1 MHKYPHSRRGRVINV
16 EEITFLVHL
25 TVIRSL
31 NLLVSDRADETILT
45 PVTSTPFTNKKPLP
59 PHTPVVLGFS
69 SPPPPALVVPDVVRR
84 SQVQFPPEHNEQIM
98 GYVPPL
104 PDRKDSINF
113 WAGRGADLVRVSVSL
128 LFPSHRSGC
137 VVACVCVPF
146 DGVRS
151 RSDLVRLGSKEMIQR
166 LQLLK
171 RLPVHNGCVN
181 SLCWNETGEYILSGS
196 DDQHLVVTNGYN
208 YKVQTDYKTSHRA
221 NIFSAKFL
229 PNTGDNNVISCSGDG
244 IILYTDLMRKD
255 ETFYNQFNCHSGTT
269 YEVITVPNDPHSFLS
284 CGEDGTVRWFDLR
297 VKDRCNK
304 PQCKEDIMITC
315 QRAVTALSVNPTAPY
330 QLAIGC
336 SDSTVRM
343 FDRRM
348 LGTKASGGSESTRAL
363 RPLCSFTVPQFEDR
377 SYRIT
382 SLCFSPDGEDILVS
396 YSSDHLYLFSVKDHS
411 IVPLKASMEEM
422 SPRLEKGKKLS
433 QRSPPPVRRLRLRG
447 DWSDTGPNAR
457 PEREGGRRGGEI
469 AQARPTL
476 HATLMQRMTDVL
488 SRMLND
494 PATRAALSGTGE
506 DTGDR
511 QTAGNPLPEA
521 NSTQTSGV
529 SSQEVEQQEFEEI
542 PLNSCSTSS
551 SISVPQLSTL
561 SIHSGERVEDINEG
575 VDSGTSTAVVI
586 ENSAVPLHDNA
597 LDLSQ
602 HGLACDGGSISSTN
616 NITNIAL
623 SPSSSSSVML
633 SPGTEMIK
641 RNISNLQDQLSTMRE
656 GFIERHG
663 SEPTVSLVYSDKG
676 STSATISLGVGDEV
690 SRELHPHSI
699 SPHAAIPMETEETL
713 QAEPNSLDQP
723 AGPSQSQS
731 LPVQNNA
738 EDGEDEDGEE
748 DYNDS
753 DDDDLMTA
761 GTRRVSSDLENREMS
776 GHPGQEKCK
785 LDLITQD
792 NAMSKFK
799 KTSLSPLWCLNPA
812 LSWVQEAPYDKF
824 SAICS
829 LCSTK
834 ICLCNMGKFGSHME
848 EAVAAS
854 RHDKEM
860 MFDEQGSNQPAVKQ
874 KYLGHRNART
884 MIKEASFWGQ
894 DYVLSGSD
902 CGHVFAWDR
911 HSGALVML
919 LEADHHVVNCLQP
932 HPFLPILATS
942 GIDYDVKLWA
952 PLQDEPCFDLQQA
965 QVLMKRNEVMLEE
978 TKDTITVPASF
989 MIRMLACLNQ
999 IRRGGGRL
1007 NRKLSSVVSTL
1018 SVKKANSSD
1027 G

>member
-1 MHKYPHSRRGRVINV
+1 
-16 EEITFLVHL
+16 
-25 TVIRSL
+25 
-31 NLLVSDRADETILT
+31 
-45 PVTSTPFTNKKPLP
+45 
-59 PHTPVVLGFS
+59 
-69 SPPPPALVVPDVVRR
+69 
-84 SQVQFPPEHNEQIM
+84 
-98 GYVPPL
+98 
-104 PDRKDSINF
+104 
-113 WAGRGADLVRVSVSL
+113 
-128 LFPSHRSGC
+128 
-137 VVACVCVPF
+137 
-146 DGVRS
+146 
-151 RSDLVRLGSKEMIQR
+151 MIQR

-382 SLCFSPDGEDILVS
+382 SLCFSPEGEDILVS

-422 SPRLEKGKKLS
+422 SPRLERGKKLS

-494 PATRAALSGTGE
+494 PATRAALSGSGE

-511 QTAGNPLPEA
+511 QTAGNPSPEA

-575 VDSGTSTAVVI
+575 VDSDTSSAVVI
-586 ENSAVPLHDNA
+586 ENAAVPLHDNA

-602 HGLACDGGSISSTN
+602 HGLACDGGSITSTN
-616 NITNIAL
+616 NITNSAL

-690 SRELHPHSI
+690 SRELHPHTI
-699 SPHAAIPMETEETL
+699 SSQAAIPMETEETL

-731 LPVQNNA
+731 LPARNNA

-753 DDDDLMTA
+753 DDDDLMTSGSRRF
-761 GTRRVSSDLENREMS
+761 GT
-776 GHPGQEKCK
+776 
-785 LDLITQD
+785 
-792 NAMSKFK
+792 
-799 KTSLSPLWCLNPA
+799 
-812 LSWVQEAPYDKF
+812 
-824 SAICS
+824 
-829 LCSTK
+829 
-834 ICLCNMGKFGSHME
+834 HME

-874 KYLGHRNART
+874 KYLGHRNASAACHR
-884 MIKEASFWGQ
+884 
-894 DYVLSGSD
+894 
-902 CGHVFAWDR
+902 
-911 HSGALVML
+911 
-919 LEADHHVVNCLQP
+919 
-932 HPFLPILATS
+932 
-942 GIDYDVKLWA
+942 
-952 PLQDEPCFDLQQA
+952 DEEQGYFGP
-965 QVLMKRNEVMLEE
+965 
-978 TKDTITVPASF
+978 VPA
-989 MIRMLACLNQ
+989 LHVTE
-999 IRRGGGRL
+999 RRGARL
-1007 NRKLSSVVSTL
+1007 RRTCYSAAGHRDEEQGSSGPVPAL
-1018 SVKKANSSD
+1018 PVKESRETRSNAKR
-1027 G
+1027 

>member
-1 MHKYPHSRRGRVINV
+1 MKRRA
-16 EEITFLVHL
+16 
-25 TVIRSL
+25 RSSIFEDIYDQPY
-31 NLLVSDRADETILT
+31 SDMTRIKLYN
-45 PVTSTPFTNKKPLP
+45 STK
-59 PHTPVVLGFS
+59 
-69 SPPPPALVVPDVVRR
+69 R
-84 SQVQFPPEHNEQIM
+84 
-98 GYVPPL
+98 
-104 PDRKDSINF
+104 
-113 WAGRGADLVRVSVSL
+113 
-128 LFPSHRSGC
+128 
-137 VVACVCVPF
+137 
-146 DGVRS
+146 
-151 RSDLVRLGSKEMIQR
+151 SKEMIQR

-244 IILYTDLMRKD
+244 IILYTGESGSLVTRVGGVQQSPGWEEFNSHQGGRSLTVTRVGGGHQSPGWEKFNRWEEVISHQGGRSSTVTRVGGGHQSPGWEEVISHQGGRSSTVTRVGGGHQSPWWEEVISHQGGRWSSVTRVGGGHQSPGWEEFNNLMRKD

-382 SLCFSPDGEDILVS
+382 SLCFSPEGEDILVS
-396 YSSDHLYLFSVKDHS
+396 YSSDHLYLFSVRDHS

-422 SPRLEKGKKLS
+422 SPRSERGKKLS

-457 PEREGGRRGGEI
+457 PEREGGRRGGVFYLNNFYSSITKDLDCSYFPSLLEI

-494 PATRAALSGTGE
+494 PATRAALSGSGE

-511 QTAGNPLPEA
+511 QTAGNPSPEA

-575 VDSGTSTAVVI
+575 VDSGTSSAVVI
-586 ENSAVPLHDNA
+586 ENAAVPLHDNA

-602 HGLACDGGSISSTN
+602 HRLACDGGSITSTN
-616 NITNIAL
+616 NITNSAL

-690 SRELHPHSI
+690 SRELHPHTI
-699 SPHAAIPMETEETL
+699 SSQAAIPMETEETL

-731 LPVQNNA
+731 LPARNNA

-753 DDDDLMTA
+753 DDDDLMT
-761 GTRRVSSDLENREMS
+761 S
-776 GHPGQEKCK
+776 GIHQHF
-785 LDLITQD
+785 T
-792 NAMSKFK
+792 
-799 KTSLSPLWCLNPA
+799 
-812 LSWVQEAPYDKF
+812 
-824 SAICS
+824 
-829 LCSTK
+829 
-834 ICLCNMGKFGSHME
+834 
-848 EAVAAS
+848 
-854 RHDKEM
+854 
-860 MFDEQGSNQPAVKQ
+860 
-874 KYLGHRNART
+874 
-884 MIKEASFWGQ
+884 
-894 DYVLSGSD
+894 
-902 CGHVFAWDR
+902 
-911 HSGALVML
+911 L
-919 LEADHHVVNCLQP
+919 LESREHSFPQLGSGLPGDPHHILPSQP
-932 HPFLPILATS
+932 IIQFVFVTPI
-942 GIDYDVKLWA
+942 
-952 PLQDEPCFDLQQA
+952 DLFQ
-965 QVLMKRNEVMLEE
+965 LYRY
-978 TKDTITVPASF
+978 
-989 MIRMLACLNQ
+989 
-999 IRRGGGRL
+999 
-1007 NRKLSSVVSTL
+1007 VSTISVETVLVYCHVTVALRPVPL
-1018 SVKKANSSD
+1018 S
-1027 G
+1027 

>member
-1 MHKYPHSRRGRVINV
+1 MQGQKERAGD
-16 EEITFLVHL
+16 EEEDLDC
-25 TVIRSL
+25 SY
-31 NLLVSDRADETILT
+31 
-45 PVTSTPFTNKKPLP
+45 
-59 PHTPVVLGFS
+59 
-69 SPPPPALVVPDVVRR
+69 
-84 SQVQFPPEHNEQIM
+84 FP
-98 GYVPPL
+98 
-104 PDRKDSINF
+104 
-113 WAGRGADLVRVSVSL
+113 SL
-128 LFPSHRSGC
+128 L
-137 VVACVCVPF
+137 
-146 DGVRS
+146 
-151 RSDLVRLGSKEMIQR
+151 
-166 LQLLK
+166 
-171 RLPVHNGCVN
+171 
-181 SLCWNETGEYILSGS
+181 
-196 DDQHLVVTNGYN
+196 
-208 YKVQTDYKTSHRA
+208 
-221 NIFSAKFL
+221 
-229 PNTGDNNVISCSGDG
+229 
-244 IILYTDLMRKD
+244 
-255 ETFYNQFNCHSGTT
+255 
-269 YEVITVPNDPHSFLS
+269 
-284 CGEDGTVRWFDLR
+284 
-297 VKDRCNK
+297 
-304 PQCKEDIMITC
+304 
-315 QRAVTALSVNPTAPY
+315 
-330 QLAIGC
+330 
-336 SDSTVRM
+336 
-343 FDRRM
+343 
-348 LGTKASGGSESTRAL
+348 
-363 RPLCSFTVPQFEDR
+363 
-377 SYRIT
+377 
-382 SLCFSPDGEDILVS
+382 
-396 YSSDHLYLFSVKDHS
+396 
-411 IVPLKASMEEM
+411 
-422 SPRLEKGKKLS
+422 
-433 QRSPPPVRRLRLRG
+433 
-447 DWSDTGPNAR
+447 
-457 PEREGGRRGGEI
+457 EI

-690 SRELHPHSI
+690 SRELHPHTI

-753 DDDDLMTA
+753 DDDDLMTP
-761 GTRRVSSDLENREMS
+761 GTRR
-776 GHPGQEKCK
+776 
-785 LDLITQD
+785 
-792 NAMSKFK
+792 
-799 KTSLSPLWCLNPA
+799 
-812 LSWVQEAPYDKF
+812 
-824 SAICS
+824 
-829 LCSTK
+829 
-834 ICLCNMGKFGSHME
+834 FGSHME

-999 IRRGGGRL
+999 IRRG
-1007 NRKLSSVVSTL
+1007 
-1018 SVKKANSSD
+1018 
-1027 G
+1027 